1 MSSYRRSN
9 VAGGSYFFTV
19 VTERRQRILTDDAV
33 RFALREAITKVRL
46 ERPFQIDGWV
56 LLPDH
61 LHAIWTLPE
70 GDTDFSTR
78 WRLIKSA
85 VTRTVG
91 EIYFRPEWHT
101 KLRAKKH
108 CGTIW
113 QHRYWEHLIQ
123 DADDFRHHMNYLH
136 FNPVR
141 HGLVKNVADWPYSS
155 FHRLVE
161 QGIYAKDWSGI
172 SLQPIISGA

>member
-1 MSSYRRSN
+1 MSSYLRSN

-19 VTERRQRILTDDAV
+19 VTERRQRILTDEV
-33 RFALREAITKVRL
+33 LRLALREAITKVRL

-61 LHAIWTLPE
+61 LHTIWTLPE

-85 VTRTVG
+85 VTRAVG
-91 EIYFRPEWHT
+91 ESYFRPEWHT
-101 KLRAKKH
+101 QRRAKKQ

-113 QHRYWEHLIQ
+113 QHRYWEHLLQ
-123 DADDFRHHMNYLH
+123 DDADFSHHMNYLH

-141 HGLVKNVADWPYSS
+141 HGLVKNVVDWPYSS
-155 FHRLVE
+155 FHRLAA
-161 QGIYAKDWSGI
+161 QKIYPIDWAGI
-172 SLQPIISGA
+172 